1 MVEWNRTAFL
11 SRTVDKE
18 SEMPIEM
25 MEITMSAYQYQHQT
39 VRPLSDEE
47 CESVTGGCFGIPVS
61 DGHGGIIYVSP
72 TIGRGPW
79 LPTSTKPTFP
89 TGGPSG
95 PFPA

>member
-1 MVEWNRTAFL
+1 
-11 SRTVDKE
+11 
-18 SEMPIEM
+18 
-25 MEITMSAYQYQHQT
+25 MSAYQNEHQT

-61 DGHGGIIYVSP
+61 DGHGGVIYVSP

-89 TGGPSG
+89 TGGPFG